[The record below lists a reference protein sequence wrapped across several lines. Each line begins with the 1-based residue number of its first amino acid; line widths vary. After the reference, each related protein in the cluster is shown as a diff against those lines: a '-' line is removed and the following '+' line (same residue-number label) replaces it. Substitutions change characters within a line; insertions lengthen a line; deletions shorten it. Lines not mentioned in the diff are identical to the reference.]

1 MNIRDSKAEA
11 LFKKI
16 NTVFLCIAAVLCV
29 LPLVHVLA
37 LSFSSSRAAGAGIVT
52 LWPKEFTLEA
62 YNYAIGRSQFW
73 RSMGISL
80 SRILVGLPVNMVL
93 TVLTAYPLYMYS
105 RSFKAR
111 NFYAWFFFIT
121 ILFNGGLVPTYMVV
135 SMTGIRDTL
144 WALILPTAVPVFNI
158 ILLLNFFR
166 RLPKEISESAYM
178 DGASHLRILFQIFIP
193 LSKPALATLILF
205 VFVFHWNSW
214 FDGLIYMNSSENYPL
229 QTYLQNIVVARDFE
243 MYSSAT
249 AEELKALAEVSDRT
263 TKAAQIFIA
272 AFPILIIYPYL
283 QKHFVKGIVVGSIKG

>member
-16 NTVFLCIAAVLCV
+16 NTVFLCIVAVLCV